1 MSPKPINRRLRR
13 FLLIK
18 EIVMLALVALN
29 ITFLV
34 LEHLEVLSHAQLVAV
49 ELFDILTALIF
60 IAEFIFEWY
69 WAKDRAKYARHHWFY
84 LLAAVPIPTTLF
96 EEMRV
101 IRVLRLLKIFKVFA
115 EMRYDRN
122 TRLFEQQRFRR

>member
-1 MSPKPINRRLRR
+1 MPTKPTNKRLRR
-13 FLLIK
+13 FLVVK
-18 EIVMLALVALN
+18 EVVMLVLVVLN

-34 LEHLEVLSHAQLVAV
+34 LEHLEVFNHEQLVAV
-49 ELFDILTALIF
+49 EMFDIFTALIF

-69 WAKDRAKYARHHWFY
+69 WAIDRAKYARHHWFY
-84 LLAAVPIPTTLF
+84 LLAAIPIPTTLF

-101 IRVLRLLKIFKVFA
+101 IRMLRLLKVFKVFA

-122 TRLFEQQRFRR
+122 TRLFEEHRFR